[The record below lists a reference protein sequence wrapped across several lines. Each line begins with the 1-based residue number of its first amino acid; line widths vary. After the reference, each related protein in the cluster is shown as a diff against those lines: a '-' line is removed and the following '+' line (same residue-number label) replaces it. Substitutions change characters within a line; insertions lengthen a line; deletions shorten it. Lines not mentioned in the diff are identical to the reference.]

1 MALLR
6 AHELT
11 KTFGSVRALGR
22 EPESREAFVAELER
36 GRGADRHLDGALSEL
51 GQELDAADEAGA
63 RRLVE
68 RLALA
73 LQASLLVRHA
83 PAEVADAFCA
93 ARLGGEARRAYG
105 TLPPGVDAAAIVE
118 RHRPLLG

>member
-1 MALLR
+1 M
-6 AHELT
+6 
-11 KTFGSVRALGR
+11 
-22 EPESREAFVAELER
+22 
-36 GRGADRHLDGALSEL
+36 
-51 GQELDAADEAGA
+51 QA

-93 ARLGGEARRAYG
+93 SRLAGDGGRAFG
-105 TLPPGVDAAAIVE
+105 TLSPGTDFKAILE
-118 RHRPLLG
+118 RALPG